1 MTRSIASSVPLHTI
15 APARPWAPVDLMELW
30 SYRELFSA
38 LVWREIKVRYKQTVL
53 GMGWAIVQPFLTM
66 VVFTIFFGTLAR
78 IPSDGVP
85 YPVFSF
91 CALVPWQLFAF
102 SLTESSNSVVANQRL
117 ITKVYFPRL
126 LLPLAPIGVGLV
138 DFLVALTV
146 LIGMTAFYGITP
158 TLAILT
164 VPLWALLAVTTALA
178 VGLWLAALN
187 VRYRDVRYVIPFLIQ
202 LWLFATPVAYPTTL
216 VPEQW
221 RPVYALNPM
230 VGVVDGFRWALSG
243 RSDPPFV
250 TAAISALTVA
260 ALLVGGVLYFR
271 RMERTFADVV

>member
-30 SYRELFSA
+30 SYRELFYA

-146 LIGMTAFYGITP
+146 LIGMAAFYGITP

-164 VPLWALLAVTTALA
+164 IPLWALLAVTTALA

-230 VGVVDGFRWALSG
+230 VGVVDGFRWALIG

-250 TAAISALTVA
+250 TAAVSTLTVA
-260 ALLVGGVLYFR
+260 ALLMGGVFYFR

>member
-1 MTRSIASSVPLHTI
+1 MTRSIASSIPLHTI
-15 APARPWAPVDLMELW
+15 APARRWAPLDLVELW
-30 SYRELFSA
+30 SYRELFYA
-38 LVWREIKVRYKQTVL
+38 LVWREIKVRYKQTAL

-138 DFLVALTV
+138 DFLVAVVV
-146 LIGMTAFYGITP
+146 LIAMAAFYGITP
-158 TLAILT
+158 TLATLT
-164 VPLWALLAVTTALA
+164 IPLWAMLAVTTALA

-187 VRYRDVRYVIPFLIQ
+187 VHYRDVRYVIPFLIQ

-216 VPEQW
+216 VPEAW
-221 RPVYALNPM
+221 RPIYALNPM
-230 VGVVDGFRWALSG
+230 VGVVDGFRWALVG
-243 RSDPPFV
+243 RTEPPLV
-250 TAAISALTVA
+250 TAAVSALTVA
-260 ALLVGGVLYFR
+260 TLLSGGIFYFR

>member
-1 MTRSIASSVPLHTI
+1 MTRSIASSVQLHTI

-30 SYRELFSA
+30 SYRELFYA

-117 ITKVYFPRL
+117 LTKVYFPRL

-146 LIGMTAFYGITP
+146 LIGMAAFYGITP

-164 VPLWALLAVTTALA
+164 IPLWALLAVTTALA

-230 VGVVDGFRWALSG
+230 VGVVDGFRWALIG

-250 TAAISALTVA
+250 TAAVSALTVA
-260 ALLVGGVLYFR
+260 ALLMGGVLYFR